1 MKCNSLAT
9 GFRQEKNGHIEPLH
23 FTGAFTI
30 VKPSLLGH
38 DFFVPVVPA
47 FPGICRFIVSRR
59 SIPMAGGLIRAER
72 WRVAICVGIAVAFLV
87 TLFIPTPVSAAGGII
102 DYQDKLPRRF
112 RKHRRHTTDL
122 IIVHSTESGLSS
134 ALRTISKGGLT
145 NYLVAR
151 DGRIYRMLH
160 HPYRANHAGLSM
172 WNGHTNLSNRSVGV
186 ELVGYSDRP
195 FSDAQYRSLRR
206 LLEELQRIY
215 HIPDE
220 RVLEHYRVA
229 YGTANPWIKRPHRGR
244 KRDPGV
250 SNFSRVLAGLTNP
263 EPQTDPDV
271 AAGRLLADPEVLT
284 AQAKWKRTGQP
295 QRVAGTQVRAI
306 GPTQT
311 AWDVAGSQYNRPTTV
326 YTFPDGRRLR
336 GDQIRNWS
344 RMPAGTR
351 VTIGQTPPVR
361 AHVVTTSRTPW
372 QIAGAAYNSSRTHY
386 TFPNGRTLRGDQIK
400 DWSRIPP
407 GTKVVL
413 ASSRS

>member
-1 MKCNSLAT
+1 M
-9 GFRQEKNGHIEPLH
+9 EPLH
-23 FTGAFTI
+23 FTHTFTI
-30 VKPSLLGH
+30 VKPSPLGYV
-38 DFFVPVVPA
+38 FCNPAIPTVAGARRAVVPV
-47 FPGICRFIVSRR
+47 RFITMVS
-59 SIPMAGGLIRAER
+59 GLSRAER
-72 WRVAICVGIAVAFLV
+72 WRVAICAGIVAAFIA
-87 TLFIPTPVSAAGGII
+87 TLLAPMPALAATGIII

-112 RKHRRHTTDL
+112 HKVRRHSTQL

-134 ALRTISKGGLT
+134 ALRTISKRGLT

-151 DGRIYRMLH
+151 DGRIYRMLN

-172 WNGHTNLSNRSVGV
+172 WDGRTTLSNCSVGV

-195 FSDAQYRSLRR
+195 FTDTQYRSLRG

-215 HIPDE
+215 RIPDE

-229 YGTANPWIKRPHRGR
+229 YGLANPWIKRPHRGR

-263 EPQTDPDV
+263 EPQIDPDV
-271 AAGRLLADPEVLT
+271 AAGRLLADPEVLV
-284 AQAKWKRTGQP
+284 AQAAWRRTGQP
-295 QRVAGTQVRAI
+295 QRATGSSVRAI

-311 AWDVAGSQYNRPTTV
+311 AWDVAGKRYNHPTTV

-351 VTIGQTPPVR
+351 VTIGQAAPTQT
-361 AHVVTTSRTPW
+361 HVVTTRRTPW
-372 QIAGAAYNSSRTHY
+372 QIAGDAYNSSHTRY

>member
-1 MKCNSLAT
+1 M
-9 GFRQEKNGHIEPLH
+9 EPLH
-23 FTGAFTI
+23 FTHTFTI
-30 VKPSLLGH
+30 VKPSPLGYV
-38 DFFVPVVPA
+38 FCNPAIPPVAGARRTVVSL
-47 FPGICRFIVSRR
+47 RFITMVS
-59 SIPMAGGLIRAER
+59 GLSRAER
-72 WRVAICVGIAVAFLV
+72 WRVAICAGIVVAFIA
-87 TLFIPTPVSAAGGII
+87 TLLAPMPALAATGIII

-112 RKHRRHTTDL
+112 HKVRRHSTQL

-134 ALRTISKGGLT
+134 ALRTISKRGLT

-151 DGRIYRMLH
+151 DGRIYRMLN

-172 WNGHTNLSNRSVGV
+172 WDGRTSLSNCSVGV

-195 FSDAQYRSLRR
+195 FTDTQYRSLRG

-215 HIPDE
+215 RIPDE

-229 YGTANPWIKRPHRGR
+229 YGSANPWIKRPHRGR

-263 EPQTDPDV
+263 EPQIDPDV
-271 AAGRLLADPEVLT
+271 AAGRLLADPEVLV
-284 AQAKWKRTGQP
+284 AQAAWRRTGQP
-295 QRVAGTQVRAI
+295 QRATGSPVRAI

-311 AWDVAGSQYNRPTTV
+311 AWDVAGKQYNHPTTI

-351 VTIGQTPPVR
+351 VTIGQAAPTR
-361 AHVVTTSRTPW
+361 THVVTTSRTPW
-372 QIAGAAYNSSRTHY
+372 QIAGDAYNSSHTRY

>member
-1 MKCNSLAT
+1 MKA
-9 GFRQEKNGHIEPLH
+9 K
-23 FTGAFTI
+23 
-30 VKPSLLGH
+30 
-38 DFFVPVVPA
+38 
-47 FPGICRFIVSRR
+47 
-59 SIPMAGGLIRAER
+59 R
-72 WRVAICVGIAVAFLV
+72 WRNTLCAGIVVAFLA
-87 TLFIPTPVSAAGGII
+87 TLLTPAPVLAAGGII

-112 RKHRRHTTDL
+112 HKVRRHTTDL

-134 ALRTISKGGLT
+134 ALRTISRRGLT

-151 DGRIYRMLH
+151 DGKIYRMLH

-172 WNGHTNLSNRSVGV
+172 WNGHTNLSNRSLGV

-195 FSDAQYRSLRR
+195 FSNAQYRSLRG

-229 YGTANPWIKRPHRGR
+229 YGRANPWIKRPHRGR

-263 EPQTDPDV
+263 EPQIDPDV
-271 AAGRLLADPEVLT
+271 AAGRLLADPEVLM
-284 AQAKWKRTGQP
+284 AQAAWRRSGQP
-295 QRVAGTQVRAI
+295 RRVVGNRVQAI

-311 AWDVAGSQYNRPTTV
+311 AWDVAGKQYNHSTTI

-351 VTIGQTPPVR
+351 VTIGQAPPTR
-361 AHVVTTSRTPW
+361 THVVTSSRTPW
-372 QIAGAAYNSSRTHY
+372 QIAGDAYNSSRTRY

-407 GTKVVL
+407 GTKVLL

>member
-1 MKCNSLAT
+1 M
-9 GFRQEKNGHIEPLH
+9 EPLH
-23 FTGAFTI
+23 FTHAFTI
-30 VKPSLLGH
+30 VKPSPLGR
-38 DFFVPVVPA
+38 DFFNPAIPTVAGARRTVVPL
-47 FPGICRFIVSRR
+47 RFI
-59 SIPMAGGLIRAER
+59 PMVGGLPRAKR
-72 WRVAICVGIAVAFLV
+72 WRVAICAGIVMAFLA
-87 TLFIPTPVSAAGGII
+87 TLFTPMPAHAAAGIII

-112 RKHRRHTTDL
+112 HKVRRHSTHL

-134 ALRTISKGGLT
+134 ALRTISKRGLT

-172 WNGHTNLSNRSVGV
+172 WNGRTSLSNCSVGV

-195 FSDAQYRSLRR
+195 FTDAQYRSLRG

-215 HIPDE
+215 RIPDD

-229 YGTANPWIKRPHRGR
+229 YGPANPWIKRPHRGR

-263 EPQTDPDV
+263 EPQIDPDV
-271 AAGRLLADPEVLT
+271 AAGRLLADPEVLM
-284 AQAKWKRTGQP
+284 AQASWRRTGQP
-295 QRVAGTQVRAI
+295 QRATGSPLRAI

-311 AWDVAGSQYNRPTTV
+311 AWDVAGKQYNHPTTI

-351 VTIGQTPPVR
+351 VTIGQAAPTR
-361 AHVVTTSRTPW
+361 THVVTTSRTPW
-372 QIAGAAYNSSRTHY
+372 QIAGDAYNSSHTRY